1 MNKNEVSKLVAFV
14 LGLAWAT
21 VIAQTLWP
29 TWTYVVCGVLI
40 GLVIAALPTT
50 KS

>member
-1 MNKNEVSKLVAFV
+1 MNKNEVSKWVAFV

-29 TWTYVVCGVLI
+29 EWIYVVCVVL
-40 GLVIAALPTT
+40 VAVVMAALPTT